1 MKIIKY
7 AKLLK
12 KCNKLEVENEELQEI
27 IKNELYI
34 DFMEDLALREQVKIL
49 KEENDKY
56 RKKIK
61 ELKNEIFKSE
71 N

>member
-61 ELKNEIFKSE
+61 ELKNEIFKSK